1 MNIRRLAVFFKFTKE
16 QSKALLFLFSIIVIL
31 QFIYF
36 YADFSSDAVEDETQ
50 KQHWLS
56 MQSKI
61 DVLKKE
67 KAEYVV
73 KIYPFNPNFIT
84 DYKGYKL
91 GMSVVE
97 IDRLLLF
104 RKQNKYVNSAEDF
117 QKITKVSDSLL
128 NIISPYFKFP
138 SWVKNKKEFKGF
150 SNSYEKKFRSKEKI
164 VIKDINKASQ
174 EDLIKIYG
182 IGEVTSLRILKARE
196 ALGGFVT
203 MEQIRLIWGLS
214 PEAIEGLLS
223 HYKVDGLPA
232 FKKLDVNN
240 ASLKE
245 ISQFH
250 YFNYGLARN
259 IITYRSMN
267 GDFRSV
273 EDLIKIKDF
282 PVENAKIISLYLD
295 FN

>member
-1 MNIRRLAVFFKFTKE
+1 MNIKRLATFFKFTNE
-16 QSKALLFLFSIIVIL
+16 QNKALLFLFSVIVVL
-31 QFIYF
+31 QGIYF
-36 YADFSSDAVEDETQ
+36 FADFSSDAVEDDKQ
-50 KQHWLS
+50 KQQWLS
-56 MQSKI
+56 LQSKI
-61 DVLKKE
+61 DILKKE

-104 RKQNKYVNSAEDF
+104 RKQNKYVNSAEEF
-117 QKITKVSDSLL
+117 QKVTKVSDSLL
-128 NIISPYFKFP
+128 NTISPYFKFP
-138 SWVKNKKEFKGF
+138 SWVNSKKEFKGF
-150 SNSYEKKFRSKEKI
+150 SNSYQKKFSSGEKI
-164 VIKDINKASQ
+164 VLKDINKATQ

-182 IGEVTSLRILKARE
+182 IGEVTSLRILKERE
-196 ALGGFVT
+196 VLGGFAI
-203 MEQIRLIWGLS
+203 MEQIRLVWGLS

-223 HYKVDGLPA
+223 HYKVDKVPV
-232 FKKLDVNN
+232 FKKLDINN

-250 YFNYGLARN
+250 YFNYGLARS

-267 GDFRSV
+267 GDFKNI